1 MGSTKNPWKVMSLD
15 EFLYYNCPE
24 CDEKTQD
31 YTEFFNHAVL
41 MHELAQ
47 ETLGSNE
54 VKLEPDPYELNDGE
68 DFEFP
73 VDPSNIKTG
82 ENDDFVDGSFENME
96 EVFTQHEDVKL
107 NQDIKKGENDYYDE
121 SFEN

>member
-1 MGSTKNPWKVMSLD
+1 MSLD

-73 VDPSNIKTG
+73 MDPS
-82 ENDDFVDGSFENME
+82 
-96 EVFTQHEDVKL
+96 
-107 NQDIKKGENDYYDE
+107 DIKKGENDYYDE
-121 SFEN
+121 SFETIETTILRSQNFAYVKDIFGILWEILQKSEQMMTS